1 MKLPVLALSALLLI
15 PAHSAVASAQRHG
28 THIEID
34 DGDHHDS
41 PARPGPRHDLRDA
54 RFAITTT
61 DDVASLLL
69 TRRVLA
75 LQLTDHGLGRI
86 GREMDED
93 DDDGDGDGG
102 FIGRMVAS
110 VVKSSVRSILRR
122 SLEIPIDDVRSVDL
136 RGGRLV
142 ITTEDG
148 DRVFEQVEIDDTDVM
163 ESFSRRDAE
172 EFVRQFRALKARSR

>member
-1 MKLPVLALSALLLI
+1 MKLPVLALAALMLL
-15 PAHSAVASAQRHG
+15 PAHSAAAQRHG
-28 THIEID
+28 THIEINED
-34 DGDHHDS
+34 DHHDS

-86 GREMDED
+86 GREMDD
-93 DDDGDGDGG
+93 DDDDDGG
-102 FIGRMVAS
+102 FIGRFVAS

-122 SLEIPIDDVRSVDL
+122 SLEIPIDDVRSVDY
-136 RGGRLV
+136 RNGRLV
-142 ITTEDG
+142 ITTEDD
-148 DRVFEQVEIDDTDVM
+148 DRVFDQVEIDDTEVM